1 MTLKNRKLFLFSQ
14 FHILRIFL
22 VTLFL
27 DITYH
32 IFGDDRK
39 WTVKGEDSC
48 WIDNLKP
55 DTLYDFTIYGTRN
68 IFYSDNATLE
78 WLTHMYAPTVKTE
91 HRTHTTIKL
100 RCAIY
105 KKICLSKI

>member
-1 MTLKNRKLFLFSQ
+1 MIFHELFVLNFFSG
-14 FHILRIFL
+14 H
-22 VTLFL
+22 LFL

-100 RCAIY
+100 RYIF
-105 KKICLSKI
+105 INIFIHLNISM